1 MVASVHLSGQT
12 PVKLNPLQ
20 KPARLVTSDESL
32 VTGAVP
38 LDARL
43 RRVVRHS
50 NWTLEWTG
58 SL

>member
-1 MVASVHLSGQT
+1 
-12 PVKLNPLQ
+12 VKLTPLQ
-20 KPARLVTSDESL
+20 KPARLVTSDDSL
-32 VTGAVP
+32 VTGDVP
-38 LDARL
+38 LDGRL